1 MARSASSLA
10 RLQAV
15 AAAKRVHRGLDLE
28 KRVIESGGQ
37 VDIFDAISEL
47 DIALVFKP
55 LTSALGFC
63 LPAPVRGIM
72 ITTLR
77 SLHIQRF
84 TGAHELGHVVL
95 GHTGSIDKEQEILAR
110 DPFSR
115 DTGDLQEIQAEA
127 FAAEFLLPRWLYI
140 HHAKTQGWTTAHLRN
155 PDVVYQLSLR
165 MGASYLATCWG
176 LAGHQIL
183 KRADVDLLARSKVAQ
198 LKTTAGQSFR
208 PGNSWADVWRLT
220 RRDAGSSVNGNPD
233 DLIRFDL
240 DEMVDGGYQWDFSD
254 LARAGYEVLA
264 DQSNFS
270 RDPLHYGA
278 PAQRTVIAR
287 PLGRGVSRIR
297 LQERQ
302 ARNDE
307 ADEDLEFQLTLAL
320 EGKEDSGLSRAERRR
335 RGIGL

>member
-1 MARSASSLA
+1 MARSVSSLA
-10 RLQAV
+10 RLKAV
-15 AAAKRVHRGLDLE
+15 AAAKRVHRALDLE
-28 KRVIESGGQ
+28 KRVIEAGGQ
-37 VDIFDAISEL
+37 VDIFESISEL
-47 DIALVFKP
+47 DIALIFKP

-72 ITTLR
+72 VTTLR

-84 TGAHELGHVVL
+84 TAAHELGHVVL
-95 GHTGSIDKEQEILAR
+95 GHSGSIDKEEILAR

-127 FAAEFLLPRWLYI
+127 FAAEFLLPRWLYF
-140 HHAKTQGWTTAHLRN
+140 HHAKTQGWTTGHLRN

-165 MGASYLATCWG
+165 MGTSYSATCWG

-183 KRADVDLLARSKVAQ
+183 SRADADLLAHSKVAQ
-198 LKTTAGQSFR
+198 LKKTAGKSFR

-220 RRDAGSSVNGNPD
+220 GKDSGLSVHGNPD
-233 DLIRFDL
+233 DLVRFDL
-240 DEMVDGGYQWDFSD
+240 DEMVDGGYQWDFGE
-254 LARAGYEVLA
+254 LERAGYEVLA
-264 DQSNFS
+264 DESSFS

-287 PLGRGVSRIR
+287 PLGPRVTHIR

-302 ARNDE
+302 AGEDYTE
-307 ADEDLEFQLTLAL
+307 EDLEFQMTLSL

-335 RGIGL
+335 KGIGL